1 MAAPQRVLASRDLYE
16 ALGVAPDASAAEVQK
31 AFRAL
36 SLTLHP
42 DKCSE
47 PGAEQAFQR
56 LSEAHSVLSDAL
68 RRRAY
73 DVERSSQVPPPR
85 LSATAVAPAAGRQA
99 VQRPSG
105 SVVRSQKPWQS
116 AEEKVAQA

>member
-1 MAAPQRVLASRDLYE
+1 MAAPQRVLAARDLYE

-73 DVERSSQVPPPR
+73 DVERSSQVPPPHTR
-85 LSATAVAPAAGRQA
+85 AYTHTHAGPGRGLHAERVREPPGAPHTTRDTSLAHT
-99 VQRPSG
+99 
-105 SVVRSQKPWQS
+105 
-116 AEEKVAQA
+116 